1 MKLMY
6 GDVGNPGDEYLYDY
20 VSMKYGYNKPIMN
33 SVITPDC
40 RIFCLRQKT
49 TQVNGQLWSEE
60 ESSREMRKFYKNSG

>member
-49 TQVNGQLWSEE
+49 TQVNGQL
-60 ESSREMRKFYKNSG
+60 